1 MIDEY
6 TSREIVG
13 INNSLKH
20 IAAVALQNPIPQ
32 SSVELSQT
40 AKGGTQVC
48 VKVYG
53 PDPERAMLEA
63 IRLYDLLRAR
73 YPQPGGQP

>member
-1 MIDEY
+1 VTE
-6 TSREIVG
+6 
-13 INNSLKH
+13 

-40 AKGGTQVC
+40 AKGGTQAC
-48 VKVYG
+48 VKIYG

-63 IRLYDLLRAR
+63 IRLYDLLVAK
-73 YPQPGGQP
+73 YAPPGTAA